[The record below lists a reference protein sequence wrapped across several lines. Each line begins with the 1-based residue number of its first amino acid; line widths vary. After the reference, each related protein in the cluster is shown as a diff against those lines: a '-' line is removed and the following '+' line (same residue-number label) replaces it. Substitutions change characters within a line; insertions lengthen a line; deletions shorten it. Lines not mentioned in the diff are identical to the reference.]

1 IPPLP
6 PDYQRS
12 LGSFVAPGS
21 VRLTSAPRAI
31 VCRMTDPIALT
42 ASLIFMF
49 VAGFVVGYAV
59 RAAIS
64 RRRRARAR

>member
-1 IPPLP
+1 
-6 PDYQRS
+6 
-12 LGSFVAPGS
+12 
-21 VRLTSAPRAI
+21 
-31 VCRMTDPIALT
+31 MTDPIALT